1 LAVPAGIHEWEGS
14 AHEFIIVSVS
24 DGVATLRIQRP
35 AVSNAI
41 DITHHP
47 RMHLALDQIQKG
59 DSGARAVVITG
70 SNDVFCSGL
79 DLHSVDLKTQEARQR
94 AHFEMRRFMDPL
106 ILRLSGFRFPIVAA
120 VNGAAVGAGMSLALA
135 SDIIIAGES
144 AYFLPSFARLGLVPD
159 AGITF
164 HLARRIGGGRS
175 LSSLML
181 AEKIDAKTALDWGL
195 AYAVVPDAEVVRARR
210 PWRIGSRPGRARCS
224 ARSARLHASTFDNSL
239 QEQLRAERSAQEMTL
254 ETHDCVEGVRAF
266 FEKRE
271 PHFSDRIAGKAQAAR
286 GGPHGARM
294 SSGVVRQQPPI
305 SRAPA
310 SYHPR
315 LLGERLFRQGAP
327 LHRFVSAS

>member
-1 LAVPAGIHEWEGS
+1 MNSSLAFTVA
-14 AHEFIIVSVS
+14 
-24 DGVATLRIQRP
+24 DGVATLTIQRA

-41 DITHHP
+41 DISII
-47 RMHLALDQIQKG
+47 RAMHLALDQIQKG

-70 SNDVFCSGL
+70 SNEVFCSGL
-79 DLHSVDLKTQEARQR
+79 DLHSIDLKTAEARQR

-135 SDIIIAGES
+135 SDIIIVGEN

-175 LSSLML
+175 LAALML
-181 AEKIDAKTALDWGL
+181 AEKISAKTALDWGL
-195 AYAVVPDAEVVRARR
+195 AYAVVPQGEVVERARAV
-210 PWRIGSRPGRARCS
+210 ARRLAVGPC
-224 ARSARLHASTFDNSL
+224 AVLGQIRSLHASTFDHSL

-271 PHFSDRIAGKAQAAR
+271 PNFSE
-286 GGPHGARM
+286 H
-294 SSGVVRQQPPI
+294 
-305 SRAPA
+305 
-310 SYHPR
+310 
-315 LLGERLFRQGAP
+315 
-327 LHRFVSAS
+327 

>member
-1 LAVPAGIHEWEGS
+1 M
-14 AHEFIIVSVS
+14 
-24 DGVATLRIQRP
+24 QRS

-41 DITHHP
+41 DITII
-47 RMHLALDQIQKG
+47 RAMHLALDQIQKG
-59 DSGARAVVITG
+59 ESGARAVVITG

-79 DLHSVDLKTQEARQR
+79 DLHSVDLKTPEARQR

-135 SDIIIAGES
+135 SDIIVAGEN

-175 LSSLML
+175 LSV
-181 AEKIDAKTALDWGL
+181 ADACREDRCQDGARWGL
-195 AYAVVPDAEVVRARR
+195 AYPVVPAAEVVARAQAVAHRLATG
-210 PWRIGSRPGRARCS
+210 PCAVLGQI
-224 ARSARLHASTFDNSL
+224 RSLHASTFDNSL

-254 ETHDCVEGVRAF
+254 ETQDCVEGVRAF

-271 PHFSDRIAGKAQAAR
+271 PNFSD
-286 GGPHGARM
+286 H
-294 SSGVVRQQPPI
+294 
-305 SRAPA
+305 
-310 SYHPR
+310 
-315 LLGERLFRQGAP
+315 
-327 LHRFVSAS
+327 

>member
-1 LAVPAGIHEWEGS
+1 MSSLSFTVA
-14 AHEFIIVSVS
+14 
-24 DGVATLRIQRP
+24 DGVATLALQRT

-41 DITHHP
+41 DITVI
-47 RMHLALDQIQKG
+47 RALHLALDQIQKG
-59 DSGARAVVITG
+59 ESGAKAVIITG

-79 DLHSVDLKTQEARQR
+79 DLHSIDLKTQEARQR

-106 ILRLSGFRFPIVAA
+106 ILRMSGFRFPIVAA

-135 SDIIIAGES
+135 SDIIIAAEN

-175 LSSLML
+175 LSALML
-181 AEKIDAKTALDWGL
+181 AEKIKAQTALDWGL
-195 AYAVVPDAEVVRARR
+195 AYAVAPDAEVEAQAQAVARR
-210 PWRIGSRPGRARCS
+210 LASGPCAVLGQI
-224 ARSARLHASTFDNSL
+224 RSLHASTFDNSL

-271 PHFSDRIAGKAQAAR
+271 PHFSDR
-286 GGPHGARM
+286 
-294 SSGVVRQQPPI
+294 
-305 SRAPA
+305 
-310 SYHPR
+310 
-315 LLGERLFRQGAP
+315 
-327 LHRFVSAS
+327 